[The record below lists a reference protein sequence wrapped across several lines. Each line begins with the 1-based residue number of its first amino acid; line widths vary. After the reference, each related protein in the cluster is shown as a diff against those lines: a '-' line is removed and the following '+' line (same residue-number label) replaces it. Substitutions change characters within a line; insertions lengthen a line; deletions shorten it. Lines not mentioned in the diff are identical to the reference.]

1 MMNFL
6 MIITLDVKLDVDV
19 VTLVKLRSTLEN
31 VFLVGVLHS
40 LFMTGSVS
48 ESTIS
53 FSILF
58 WLSLDD
64 DYPDGGGG
72 CVQRH

>member
-6 MIITLDVKLDVDV
+6 MIITLDIKLNMDV
-19 VTLVKLRSTLEN
+19 VILFKLRSTLKN

-48 ESTIS
+48 ESTTS
-53 FSILF
+53 FSISF
-58 WLSLDD
+58 
-64 DYPDGGGG
+64 
-72 CVQRH
+72 